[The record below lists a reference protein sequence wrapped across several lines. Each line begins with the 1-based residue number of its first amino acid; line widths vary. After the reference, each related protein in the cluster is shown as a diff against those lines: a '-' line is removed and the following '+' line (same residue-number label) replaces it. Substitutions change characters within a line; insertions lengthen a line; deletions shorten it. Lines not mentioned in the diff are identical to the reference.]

1 MEKTNSRCDIWNYF
15 GLKSSTKM
23 DTFRKIYK
31 TNLFAEHVDEV
42 FRRRMGIPTTCLHIC
57 TTIIPVCTY
66 VEASSES
73 KESKSKLLEQ
83 EKDPTQFTLAQSF
96 NCSRKYLPNL
106 LQAQEINK
114 TVCHFLATGMYSIS
128 TVDEAGFRSLMYKL
142 NPRYN
147 CPSRKHFSEKE
158 LPQLYANVRDTKIKP

>member
-1 MEKTNSRCDIWNYF
+1 MEKDTLGRKLIQDVLF
-15 GLKSSTKM
+15 GSTKT

-42 FRRRMGIPTTCLHIC
+42 FRRRMGMPTTCLHIC
-57 TTIIPVCTY
+57 TTIIPVCMWKPLLSRKR
-66 VEASSES
+66 A
-73 KESKSKLLEQ
+73 KARLDLLEQ

-96 NCSRKYLPNL
+96 NCSRKYLPNS

-114 TVCHFLATGMYSIS
+114 TVCHFLATGMYPIC